1 MAPDDGFPVNHRF
14 TARSEL
20 DDEVHVVNAPLDAVA
35 DPSAYTTW
43 CGQPVVEICRDG
55 RPATCSDCAR
65 ATGGVAASS
74 NTWNAGAPHRRA
86 CEVSWY
92 RSTGLCRTCP

>member
-1 MAPDDGFPVNHRF
+1 MAPDDGSPVNHRF

-55 RPATCSDCAR
+55 RPATCSSCAR
-65 ATGGVAASS
+65 ATGGAVASS
-74 NTWNAGAPHRRA
+74 NPSNAELR
-86 CEVSWY
+86 
-92 RSTGLCRTCP
+92 TGEQAR

>member
-1 MAPDDGFPVNHRF
+1 MAPDDGSPVNHRF

-43 CGQPVVEICRDG
+43 CGQPVVEICRG
-55 RPATCSDCAR
+55 ARPATCSTCVR
-65 ATGGVAASS
+65 ATGGTEASTSTS
-74 NTWNAGAPHRRA
+74 NAEFR
-86 CEVSWY
+86 
-92 RSTGLCRTCP
+92 TGEQAR